1 MYVCIYVC
9 VYAYGDGI
17 CVHGCMWPN
26 VCLCVCVCVC
36 VFTSVNDRADARVI
50 VCMGECRKG
59 SLDGFGKGS
68 LLCQVCIAALSANMS
83 K

>member
-17 CVHGCMWPN
+17 CVHGCMCQN
-26 VCLCVCVCVC
+26 CVCMC
-36 VFTSVNDRADARVI
+36 FTSVNDRADARVI

>member
-1 MYVCIYVC
+1 MYVYMYVYMLTEMAYVC
-9 VYAYGDGI
+9 MG
-17 CVHGCMWPN
+17 
-26 VCLCVCVCVC
+26 VCGQMFVCVCVCVC